1 MDHFTAI
8 LRPEQW
14 NCVSWNL
21 YTRHFLKNILQKNI
35 VPKKDSECIIMQEK
49 LNIKKT
55 LFMIKLTILH
65 HFLKI
70 DQRIKG
76 LK

>member
-1 MDHFTAI
+1 
-8 LRPEQW
+8 
-14 NCVSWNL
+14 
-21 YTRHFLKNILQKNI
+21 
-35 VPKKDSECIIMQEK
+35 MQEK

-70 DQRIKG
+70 DQK
-76 LK
+76 LKV